1 MVSIHF
7 MTNFASEY
15 FSSFH
20 FWSAVLKTGQFKD
33 MRPLRLAVV
42 LKTRQFKDGSPKGTM
57 VVLKNGQIKDG

>member
-33 MRPLRLAVV
+33 
-42 LKTRQFKDGSPKGTM
+42 GSPKGTM